1 MPSSRPILL
10 HAAALLLCL
19 ALVSCFEPP
28 VLETLDL
35 RFLADGSVVVTSA
48 VQLSAPS
55 EENNPALA
63 RRLTQVRRELEEGE
77 DAWGPRFAA
86 LEPVAERFG
95 WEKRFAQVDRGTR
108 AALAGSPARLDAF
121 FRDTSLDVSYEVQ
134 ERVAELTITPAP
146 PARSSRRQRE
156 QVERTLEEWSGYVA
170 TYLKESAD
178 LWSYLED
185 RPDRARA
192 NCGALLADLLDEET
206 RAPLPPL
213 ADPARVRIARVQK
226 AMEAVLGV
234 LAPQP
239 GEDHSADEL
248 SHLVYDPFPAR
259 LTARLPGPPLEAPEG
274 FASTDG
280 GKTLTAVGPG
290 FWEALRSLEG
300 RWLSPDPVL
309 LYVAKGRQGKEEP
322 LDLDTFLAQPRR
334 AASPP
339 DAAEVR
345 QGIEERLRPAPLYR
359 VLFAVDPD
367 AEIEADAWERSG
379 ER

>member
-1 MPSSRPILL
+1 MPHL
-10 HAAALLLCL
+10 AAVLLLGLTL
-19 ALVSCFEPP
+19 ASCFEPP

-35 RFLADGSVVVTSA
+35 RFLADGSAVVTSA
-48 VQLSAPS
+48 VEISAPS

-63 RRLTQVRRELEEGE
+63 RRLAQVRQELEEGS

-95 WEKRFAQVDRGTR
+95 WEKRFGQIDRGTR
-108 AALAGSPARLDAF
+108 SALAASPARLDAF
-121 FRDTSLDVSYEVQ
+121 FRDTSLDVSYEI
-134 ERVAELTITPAP
+134 RDGVAELTLTPAP
-146 PARSSRRQRE
+146 PARASRRQRE
-156 QVERTLEEWSGYVA
+156 QVERTLGEWSGYVA
-170 TYLKESAD
+170 TYLEESAD
-178 LWSYLED
+178 LWSYLDD
-185 RPDRARA
+185 RPDRDRA
-192 NCGALLADLLDEET
+192 TLGALLADLLDEGV
-206 RAPLPPL
+206 RGDLPPL
-213 ADPARVRIARVQK
+213 TDPERERIARVQR
-226 AMEAVLGV
+226 AMEEVLSV
-234 LAPQP
+234 LAPQL

-259 LTARLPGPPLEAPEG
+259 LTVRLPGLPLEAPEG
-274 FASTDG
+274 FASADG
-280 GKTLTAVGPG
+280 GRTLTAVGPG
-290 FWEALRSLEG
+290 LWEALRSLEG

-309 LYVAKGRQGKEEP
+309 LYVEKGGPGKKEP
-322 LDLDTFLAQPRR
+322 LDLEAFLAQPRR

-359 VLFAVDPD
+359 VLFAVDPE

>member
-1 MPSSRPILL
+1 MPHL
-10 HAAALLLCL
+10 AAVLLLGLTL
-19 ALVSCFEPP
+19 ASCFEPP

-35 RFLADGSVVVTSA
+35 RFLADGSAVVTSA
-48 VQLSAPS
+48 VQISAPS
-55 EENNPALA
+55 EDNNPALA
-63 RRLTQVRRELEEGE
+63 RRLAQVRRELEEGT

-95 WEKRFAQVDRGTR
+95 WEKRFGQIDRGTR

-121 FRDTSLDVSYEVQ
+121 FRDTSLDVSSEI
-134 ERVAELTITPAP
+134 RDGVAELAITPAP
-146 PARSSRRQRE
+146 PARASRRQRE
-156 QVERTLEEWSGYVA
+156 QVERTLEEWSGHVA
-170 TYLKESAD
+170 TYVKESAD
-178 LWSYLED
+178 LWAYLDD

-192 NCGALLADLLDEET
+192 TLGALLADLLDDGV
-206 RAPLPPL
+206 RGDLPPL
-213 ADPARVRIARVQK
+213 TDPERERVVRLQK
-226 AMEAVLGV
+226 AMEEVLAV

-259 LTARLPGPPLEAPEG
+259 LTVRLPGPPLEAPEG
-274 FASTDG
+274 FVSTDG
-280 GKTLTAVGPG
+280 GTTLTAVGPG

-309 LYVAKGRQGKEEP
+309 LYVAKGGQGKEEP
-322 LDLDTFLAQPRR
+322 LDLDAFLAQPRR

-367 AEIEADAWERSG
+367 AEIEADVWERSG